1 LLKGPKWSTEA
12 TIWVV
17 YGGIGRGP
25 FYPRIVIHLF
35 PGGKDEPDGWSP
47 YCLEIDFTG
56 SLIRDGERGDAE
68 KFLNGTLGSNDAKDV
83 PRVWRYVVAD
93 HDVDREV
100 TRAGITVT
108 RVTERGV
115 TALSVSN
122 FAVEA
127 TSPSGH

>member
-1 LLKGPKWSTEA
+1 M
-12 TIWVV
+12 
-17 YGGIGRGP
+17 
-25 FYPRIVIHLF
+25 
-35 PGGKDEPDGWSP
+35 
-47 YCLEIDFTG
+47 EIDFTG